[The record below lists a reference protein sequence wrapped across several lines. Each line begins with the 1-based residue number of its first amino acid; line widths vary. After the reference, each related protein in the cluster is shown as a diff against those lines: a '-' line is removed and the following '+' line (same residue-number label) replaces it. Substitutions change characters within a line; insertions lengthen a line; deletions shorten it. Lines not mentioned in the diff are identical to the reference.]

1 MNFESLASIF
11 NRLFFA
17 GAFILFAVALLEKAA
32 NLAGYTIIGLT
43 YSPGRLFEFAAIM
56 LLFVITLLL
65 RNIRETARTK
75 A

>member
-1 MNFESLASIF
+1 MNLESLASIC
-11 NRLFFA
+11 NRLFFI
-17 GAFILFAVALLEKAA
+17 GAFALFAIAMLEKLT
-32 NLAGYTIIGLT
+32 NVLGYTIIGQS

-65 RNIRETARTK
+65 RNIRESARAK

>member
-1 MNFESLASIF
+1 MNLESLASIF
-11 NRLFFA
+11 NRLFFV
-17 GAFILFAVALLEKAA
+17 GAFALFAIAMLEKVA
-32 NLAGYTIIGLT
+32 NVAGYTIIGES

-65 RNIRETARTK
+65 RNIRESARAK

>member
-1 MNFESLASIF
+1 MNLESLESIF
-11 NRLFFA
+11 NRLFFI
-17 GAFILFAVALLEKAA
+17 GAFALFAIALLEKVA
-32 NLAGYTIIGLT
+32 NVVGYTIIGQS

-65 RNIRETARTK
+65 RNIRESAGTK